1 MTRTHATPSTTA
13 VMTAA
18 MPNIHTQCNRL
29 MDGKS
34 PSLTTV
40 LLLER
45 IALALEKSVELQ
57 IVQNLRLK
65 AISEEIS
72 HYE

>member
-1 MTRTHATPSTTA
+1 
-13 VMTAA
+13 
-18 MPNIHTQCNRL
+18 

-34 PSLTTV
+34 PGLTTV

-65 AISEEIS
+65 AISEEIG
-72 HYE
+72 HHA

>member
-1 MTRTHATPSTTA
+1 
-13 VMTAA
+13 MTAPT
-18 MPNIHTQCNRL
+18 PNTHTRCNRL

-34 PSLTTV
+34 PGLTTV

-65 AISEEIS
+65 AISEEIG
-72 HYE
+72 HHA